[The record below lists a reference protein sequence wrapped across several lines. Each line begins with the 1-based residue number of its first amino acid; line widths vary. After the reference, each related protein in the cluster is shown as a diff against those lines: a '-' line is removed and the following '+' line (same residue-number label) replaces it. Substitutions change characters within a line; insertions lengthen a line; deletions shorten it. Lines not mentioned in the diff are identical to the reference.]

1 MPRLH
6 ANLPAIVSDHDFEI
20 KSRKGKTLVSGQTLA
35 GVFLFLENRM
45 ALSKLTILKRRWQK
59 LTGSPLPAEIEGLP
73 IADIQRKLDLASL
86 GAVLVVPVERV
97 IDWDAAED
105 SLSEWDARG
114 EV

>member
-1 MPRLH
+1 MKKRTARATELTQM
-6 ANLPAIVSDHDFEI
+6 
-20 KSRKGKTLVSGQTLA
+20 KRKWK
-35 GVFLFLENRM
+35 
-45 ALSKLTILKRRWQK
+45 K

-73 IADIQRKLDLASL
+73 LKDIQRKLDLASL